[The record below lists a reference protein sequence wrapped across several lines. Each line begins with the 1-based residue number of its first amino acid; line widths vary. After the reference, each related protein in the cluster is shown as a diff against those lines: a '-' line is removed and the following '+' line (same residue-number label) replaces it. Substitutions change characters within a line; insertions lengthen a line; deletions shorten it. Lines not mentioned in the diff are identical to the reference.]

1 MDFDDLRAQVAR
13 RHNIVLGKDDP
24 IFVAVTLNEL
34 VLQEFLSRMKATADE
49 GRAQSIAAA
58 SHQVELTKA
67 AASKLIT
74 ESAGYI
80 ANQVA
85 QRVTIAVDAAIAR
98 AAEAAHTATRASTT
112 ALWAAVVT
120 LLVVGPAIGLLV
132 ADLLRR

>member
-1 MDFDDLRAQVAR
+1 MLS
-13 RHNIVLGKDDP
+13 NDDP

-34 VLQEFLSRMKATADE
+34 VLEELLSRMKAIADDA
-49 GRAQSIAAA
+49 RAQSIAAA
-58 SHQVELTKA
+58 NHQVDLAKA
-67 AASKLIT
+67 AAGKLVT

-80 ANQVA
+80 ANQVT
-85 QRVTIAVDAAIAR
+85 QRVTVAVEAAIAR
-98 AAEAAHTATRASTT
+98 AGEAANTATRASTS

>member
-1 MDFDDLRAQVAR
+1 MDVDALRALVAR
-13 RHNIVLGKDDP
+13 KHNIVLANDDP

-34 VLQEFLSRMKATADE
+34 VLQEFLSRMNAAADDT
-49 GRAQSIAAA
+49 RAQSIAAMT
-58 SHQVELTKA
+58 HQVELAKA
-67 AASKLIT
+67 AAGKLIT

-80 ANQVA
+80 ATQVTK
-85 QRVTIAVDAAIAR
+85 RVTVTVEATIAR
-98 AAEAAHTATRASTT
+98 AGESAHTATRASTV

>member
-1 MDFDDLRAQVAR
+1 MDVDALRALVAR
-13 RHNIVLGKDDP
+13 KHNIVLANDDP

-34 VLQEFLSRMKATADE
+34 VLQEFLSRMNTAADDT
-49 GRAQSIAAA
+49 RAQSIAAMT
-58 SHQVELTKA
+58 HQVELAKA
-67 AASKLIT
+67 AAGKLIT

-80 ANQVA
+80 ATQVT
-85 QRVTIAVDAAIAR
+85 QRVTVAVEAAIAR
-98 AAEAAHTATRASTT
+98 AGESAHTATRASTV